1 MKTKWKWLI
10 SLSLLVLISL
20 RTIRLLVCDLL
31 FNTISALY
39 HRKLLT
45 SGSVGDKLLT
55 SGSLSSSV
63 STDCNGDFLSLQVQR
78 GDITLH
84 CRSSRQHTD
93 VRLSTMKVFSMSF
106 KRRRR
111 SKLHY
116 ITTVLYTQTQETRSL
131 IGLILTKKG
140 VMANFYFWLLN
151 QFLSDFFAKI
161 RE

>member
-1 MKTKWKWLI
+1 
-10 SLSLLVLISL
+10 
-20 RTIRLLVCDLL
+20 
-31 FNTISALY
+31 
-39 HRKLLT
+39 
-45 SGSVGDKLLT
+45 
-55 SGSLSSSV
+55 
-63 STDCNGDFLSLQVQR
+63 
-78 GDITLH
+78 
-84 CRSSRQHTD
+84 
-93 VRLSTMKVFSMSF
+93 MKVFSMSS

-140 VMANFYFWLLN
+140 VMANFYFWLQN